1 MYNKKM
7 ENNTVFGKIIR
18 GEIPATKVY
27 EDEKFLAFLD
37 INPVTKGHTLLLPK
51 KHFVWMQDVPNDII
65 SEIFIKAK
73 DIIFALKKSTS
84 CDYVQVV
91 IEGIQVPHFHI
102 HLIPSMHSEENA
114 KWKHIAYENGEI
126 NTWAEKIKNNL

>member
-1 MYNKKM
+1 M

-27 EDEKFLAFLD
+27 EDERFLAFLD
-37 INPVTKGHTLLLPK
+37 INPVAKGHTLLLPK
-51 KHFVWMQDVPNDII
+51 KHFVWIQDVPDDII

-73 DIIFALKKSTS
+73 DIIFALKKSTD
-84 CDYVQVV
+84 CDYVQVF

-102 HLIPSMHSEENA
+102 HLIPSRHSEENA

-126 NTWAEKIKNNL
+126 NTLAEKIKNNL